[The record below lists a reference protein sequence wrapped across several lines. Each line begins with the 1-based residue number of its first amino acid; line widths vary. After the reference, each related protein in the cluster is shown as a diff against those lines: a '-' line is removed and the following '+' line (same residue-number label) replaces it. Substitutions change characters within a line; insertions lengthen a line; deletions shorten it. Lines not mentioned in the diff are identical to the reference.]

1 MRRPLVTTVLL
12 AVAALAAGCVTP
24 PPGEPG
30 PAPDLRVLDGLAQV
44 YPDPGNAALTW
55 ARAHPGAPDAGLIE
69 RTIGVRPSARWFTA
83 AETDLTTRVRAYVTA
98 AADARMMPLLV
109 ASFAGAEEACPRP
122 GAAGLVDAFARGIG
136 DRKAIVVLEPGLLGS
151 RCGTD
156 PAVTGYL
163 AAAVD
168 SLRGLAPDARTL
180 LDATSAAVPPDALA
194 QRLAAAGLA
203 RADGFSLN
211 VGGYAPGAELA
222 AGRAQQIRSAVQ
234 SLTGRGDY
242 TAFADSARNGAPV
255 TSACNPAGAK
265 LGPSASFTN
274 QPAGL
279 QQAWITLPGT
289 SDGPC
294 GTAPGSAKGEFVPA
308 LAAALAGG

>member
-12 AVAALAAGCVTP
+12 AVGALAAGCITP
-24 PPGEPG
+24 PPGGPG
-30 PAPDLRVLDGLAQV
+30 PAPAIRVLDGLERV
-44 YPDPGNAALTW
+44 YEDPGNAALTW
-55 ARAHPGAPDAGLIE
+55 ARAQPGAPEAGLIE
-69 RTIGVRPSARWFTA
+69 RTIGLRPSARWFTA
-83 AETDLTTRVRAYVTA
+83 ADADVTTRVRTYVTA
-98 AADARMMPLLV
+98 AADARAMPLLV
-109 ASFAGAEEACPRP
+109 ASFAGAEGCPRP

-151 RCGTD
+151 RCGAD
-156 PAVTGYL
+156 AAVTGYL

-168 SLRGLAPDARTL
+168 SLRGLAPEARTL
-180 LDATSAAVPPDALA
+180 IDATSAAEAPAALA
-194 QRLAAAGLA
+194 QRLATAGIA

-222 AGRAQQIRSAVQ
+222 AGHARQIRSAVQ

-242 TAFADSARNGAPV
+242 TVFADSARNGAPV
-255 TSACNPAGAK
+255 TTTCNPAGAK

-274 QPAGL
+274 QPDGL
-279 QQAWITLPGT
+279 QQAWLTLPGT

-294 GTAPGSAKGEFVPA
+294 GTAPRSAKGEFVPA

>member
-1 MRRPLVTTVLL
+1 VRRPLITTVLL
-12 AVAALAAGCVTP
+12 AVAALAAGCITP

-30 PAPDLRVLDGLAQV
+30 PAPGLRALDGLAEV

-55 ARAHPGAPDAGLIE
+55 ARAHPDAPEAGLVE
-69 RTIGVRPSARWFTA
+69 RAVGLRPSARWFTA
-83 AETDLTTRVRAYVTA
+83 ADADVTARVGAYVTA
-98 AADARMMPLLV
+98 AADARTMPLLV
-109 ASFAGAEEACPRP
+109 ASFAGAGDCPRP

-136 DRKAIVVLEPGLLGS
+136 GRKAVVVLEPGLLGS
-151 RCGTD
+151 RCATD

-163 AAAVD
+163 TAAVD
-168 SLRGLAPDARTL
+168 SLRSLAPAARTL
-180 LDATSAAVPPDALA
+180 IDATSGSEPPDALA
-194 QRLAAAGLA
+194 QRLAAAGIA

-222 AGRAQQIRSAVQ
+222 AGLARQIRSAVQ
-234 SLTGRGDY
+234 GLTGRGDY
-242 TAFADSARNGAPV
+242 TVFADSARNGAPV
-255 TSACNPAGAK
+255 ASACNPAGAK

-274 QPAGL
+274 QPDGL

-294 GTAPGSAKGEFVPA
+294 GSAPGSAKGEFVPA